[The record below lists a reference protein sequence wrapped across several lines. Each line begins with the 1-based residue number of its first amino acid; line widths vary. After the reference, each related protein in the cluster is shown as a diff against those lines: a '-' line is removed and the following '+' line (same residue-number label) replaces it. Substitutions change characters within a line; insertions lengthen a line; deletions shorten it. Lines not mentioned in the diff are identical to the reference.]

1 MFKIAEQ
8 YYEFNIIPQAE
19 RYYNED
25 SAWGVYFFSTKDDIP
40 ELKEFNE
47 DPLSQNSSVGKGCT
61 LTGKMQKLYIG
72 AEYTV
77 KAKLEY
83 SQKYKSYNY
92 IPTIITANVPQTEG
106 QQELFLQSLVTSI
119 QAKTIIEKYPNIIN
133 EVINNT
139 DNIDVSQLKGIGKTT
154 WENIREKILDN
165 YVISDI
171 LSLLQPLGVTYNLIK
186 KLLINESNP
195 SLLKQKLI
203 DNPYIMTE
211 IKGLGFKK
219 VDDLAM
225 KLNPDMRISKQRV
238 YAFIKYYLEEQGNN
252 NGHTWVFETDLNNA
266 VRDNVNECYSIFE
279 EIVEIEKRN
288 GFFLKYEDGKI
299 GLSKYYKVEYNTYDI
314 LKTLNSYKKSWNVD
328 VEKAIKESENQQGFK
343 FTEEQ
348 KKVIEKSTEENVII
362 ISGLAGCVDCDTEF
376 FNGCEWKPIS
386 NYKIGEKV
394 LQYNKDGTAE
404 LVLPIDYIK
413 QPSKKLWHFETKYG
427 LDQCLSDNHN
437 CYYITSKGNLY
448 NKTFKEIRENHN
460 KNGFL
465 GKFIT
470 TFDYCGNGINLSD
483 NMIRLMVA
491 IFADGSFNYN
501 LKPTADTYNQCRFH
515 LKKERKK
522 ERLEKLLNQLNI
534 IFKKK
539 KSAVDGYDDYYC
551 NVPFRCKHFPSE
563 WYNCTKNQFKIITE
577 EVMLWDG
584 YYKKNNGFSTS
595 SKSDADFIQF
605 AYSSLGYR
613 TTILKDDRLGEEY
626 KINNKKY
633 LRKSTYYS
641 VSYTKRNLVGMCSDN
656 RPDHI
661 KTKIEEY
668 TTRDG
673 YEYCFT
679 VPSHILVLRRNNK
692 IFITGNCGKT
702 TISRA
707 ILNTYKNYSI
717 GCAALSAKAAQRI
730 TEATGFPASTIHR
743 LLGWDSKGFIYNYEN
758 PLPYDVILIDECS
771 MISAN
776 VFYALVSAIKEG
788 CKIIMCGDNGQL
800 PPIGYGNIYND
811 LLEKHDDFCINK
823 LTKILRQAEKSGI
836 ITDSIKIRQGINP
849 LDKPEIK
856 VVNGEL
862 QDMTYMFRENREG
875 IRDLAIK
882 TYLKSIEK
890 TGLDETVIVVPR
902 KMNCDNSTF
911 EINRIIQD
919 ELIDKSVQGINYGVL
934 TYRIGAKVIQ
944 RANNYDKNV
953 FNGEIGYIKDIWKEK
968 NSQMFSVEFRLGNNT
983 KMVTFSQGDLENID
997 LAYALT
1003 CHLSQGSGYKNVV
1016 VIIDNTHYSLLDS
1029 CLLYTAITRAKQK
1042 CLLIAEPTAFNRCL
1056 KENKTKARQTWLS
1069 II

>member
-1 MFKIAEQ
+1 M
-8 YYEFNIIPQAE
+8 IPQSK

-25 SAWGVYFFSTKDDIP
+25 STYGVYFFSTKDDIP
-40 ELKEFNE
+40 ELKKFDE
-47 DPLSQNSSVGKGCT
+47 DPFSQNSSVSKGCT
-61 LTGKMQKLYIG
+61 LTGKMQKLYLG
-72 AEYTV
+72 TEYKV

-92 IPTIITANVPQTEG
+92 VPTIITANVPKTEV
-106 QQELFLQSLVTSI
+106 QQELFLQSLVTKT

-133 EVINNT
+133 DVIGNS
-139 DNIDVSQLKGIGKTT
+139 DNVDVSQLKGIGKTT

-186 KLLINESNP
+186 KLLANESNP

-211 IKGLGFKK
+211 IKGLGFKR
-219 VDDLAM
+219 VDDLAI

-238 YAFIKYYLEEQGNN
+238 YAFIKYYFEEQGSNS
-252 NGHTWVFETDLNNA
+252 GHTWVFETDLDNA
-266 VRDNVNECYSIFE
+266 VRDNINECYSIYE
-279 EIVEIEKRN
+279 EIIKIEKTN
-288 GFFLKYEDGKI
+288 GFFLKYEDDKI

-314 LKTLNSYKKSWNVD
+314 LKTLNSYKKFWKID
-328 VEKAIKESENQQGFK
+328 VEKAIKESENQQGFE

-348 KKVIEKSTEENVII
+348 KSVIEKSTEENVII
-362 ISGLAGCVDCDTEF
+362 ISGLAGT
-376 FNGCEWKPIS
+376 
-386 NYKIGEKV
+386 
-394 LQYNKDGTAE
+394 
-404 LVLPIDYIK
+404 
-413 QPSKKLWHFETKYG
+413 
-427 LDQCLSDNHN
+427 
-437 CYYITSKGNLY
+437 
-448 NKTFKEIRENHN
+448 
-460 KNGFL
+460 
-465 GKFIT
+465 GK
-470 TFDYCGNGINLSD
+470 S
-483 NMIRLMVA
+483 
-491 IFADGSFNYN
+491 
-501 LKPTADTYNQCRFH
+501 
-515 LKKERKK
+515 
-522 ERLEKLLNQLNI
+522 
-534 IFKKK
+534 
-539 KSAVDGYDDYYC
+539 
-551 NVPFRCKHFPSE
+551 
-563 WYNCTKNQFKIITE
+563 
-577 EVMLWDG
+577 
-584 YYKKNNGFSTS
+584 
-595 SKSDADFIQF
+595 
-605 AYSSLGYR
+605 
-613 TTILKDDRLGEEY
+613 
-626 KINNKKY
+626 
-633 LRKSTYYS
+633 
-641 VSYTKRNLVGMCSDN
+641 
-656 RPDHI
+656 
-661 KTKIEEY
+661 
-668 TTRDG
+668 
-673 YEYCFT
+673 
-679 VPSHILVLRRNNK
+679 
-692 IFITGNCGKT
+692 

-771 MISAN
+771 MISAS

-919 ELIDKSVQGINYGVL
+919 ELIDKNVQGIKYGVL

-953 FNGEIGYIKDIWKEK
+953 FNGEIGYIKEIWKEK
-968 NSQMFSVEFRLGNNT
+968 NTQMFSVEFKLGDNT

-1003 CHLSQGSGYKNVV
+1003 CHLSQGSGYKNII

-1056 KENKTKARQTWLS
+1056 KGNKTKARQTWLS
-1069 II
+1069 IM

>member
-1 MFKIAEQ
+1 M
-8 YYEFNIIPQAE
+8 IPQSE

-25 SAWGVYFFSTKDDIP
+25 STYGVYFFSTKDDIP
-40 ELKEFNE
+40 ELKEFDE
-47 DPLSQNSSVGKGCT
+47 DPFNQNSSIGKGCT
-61 LTGKMQKLYIG
+61 LTGKMQKLYLG
-72 AEYTV
+72 TEYKV

-83 SQKYKSYNY
+83 NQKYKSYNY
-92 IPTIITANVPQTEG
+92 VPTIVTANVPKTES
-106 QQELFLQSLVTSI
+106 QQELFLQSLVTPI

-133 EVINNT
+133 DVINSS
-139 DNIDVSQLKGIGKTT
+139 DNVDVSQLKGIGKAT
-154 WENIREKILDN
+154 WEDIREKILDN

-211 IKGLGFKK
+211 IKGLGFKR

-238 YAFIKYYLEEQGNN
+238 YAFIKYYLEEQGHN

-266 VRDNVNECYSIFE
+266 VRDNINECYSIFE
-279 EIVEIEKRN
+279 EVFEIEKRN
-288 GFFLKYEDGKI
+288 GLFLKYEDGKI
-299 GLSKYYKVEYNTYDI
+299 GLSKYYKVEYNTYNI
-314 LKTLNSYKKSWNVD
+314 LKTLNSYKKSWKVD
-328 VEKAIKESENQQGFK
+328 VEKAIKESENQQGFE

-362 ISGLAGCVDCDTEF
+362 ISGLAGT
-376 FNGCEWKPIS
+376 
-386 NYKIGEKV
+386 
-394 LQYNKDGTAE
+394 
-404 LVLPIDYIK
+404 
-413 QPSKKLWHFETKYG
+413 
-427 LDQCLSDNHN
+427 
-437 CYYITSKGNLY
+437 
-448 NKTFKEIRENHN
+448 
-460 KNGFL
+460 
-465 GKFIT
+465 GK
-470 TFDYCGNGINLSD
+470 S
-483 NMIRLMVA
+483 
-491 IFADGSFNYN
+491 
-501 LKPTADTYNQCRFH
+501 
-515 LKKERKK
+515 
-522 ERLEKLLNQLNI
+522 
-534 IFKKK
+534 
-539 KSAVDGYDDYYC
+539 
-551 NVPFRCKHFPSE
+551 
-563 WYNCTKNQFKIITE
+563 
-577 EVMLWDG
+577 
-584 YYKKNNGFSTS
+584 
-595 SKSDADFIQF
+595 
-605 AYSSLGYR
+605 
-613 TTILKDDRLGEEY
+613 
-626 KINNKKY
+626 
-633 LRKSTYYS
+633 
-641 VSYTKRNLVGMCSDN
+641 
-656 RPDHI
+656 
-661 KTKIEEY
+661 
-668 TTRDG
+668 
-673 YEYCFT
+673 
-679 VPSHILVLRRNNK
+679 
-692 IFITGNCGKT
+692 

-758 PLPYDVILIDECS
+758 PLPHDVILIDECS

>member
-1 MFKIAEQ
+1 MIKIAEQ
-8 YYEFNIIPQAE
+8 YYEFNMIPQAE

-25 SAWGVYFFSTKDDIP
+25 TTWGVYFFSTKDDIP

-47 DPLSQNSSVGKGCT
+47 DPFNQNSSVGKGCT

-72 AEYTV
+72 TEYKV

-83 SQKYKSYNY
+83 SQKYKTYNY
-92 IPTIITANVPQTEG
+92 IPTIITANVPKTEA
-106 QQELFLQSLVTSI
+106 QQKLFLQSLVTPT

-133 EVINNT
+133 DVIGNN
-139 DNIDVSQLKGIGKTT
+139 DNVDITCLKGIGKST
-154 WENIREKILDN
+154 WDNIKEKILDN

-171 LSLLQPLGVTYNLIK
+171 LSLLQPLGVTYNLIR
-186 KLLINESNP
+186 KLINNESNP
-195 SLLKQKLI
+195 SLLKQNLL

-238 YAFIKYYLEEQGNN
+238 YAFIKYYFEEQGNKY
-252 NGHTWVFETDLNNA
+252 GHTWTFETDLNNV
-266 VRDNVNECYSIFE
+266 VRDNINECYSIFE
-279 EIVEIEKRN
+279 EVIQTEKRN
-288 GFFLKYEDGKI
+288 GLFLIHKDGKI
-299 GLSKYYKVEYNTYDI
+299 GLSKYYNTEINTYKI
-314 LKTLNSYKKSWNVD
+314 LKTLNSYKKEWKID
-328 VEKAIKESENQQGFK
+328 VEKAIKESEEQQGFE
-343 FTEEQ
+343 FTNEQ
-348 KKVIEKSTEENVII
+348 KDVIKKATEENVIV

-376 FNGCEWKPIS
+376 FNGHEWKPIS
-386 NYKIGEKV
+386 SYNIDDKV

-413 QPSKKLWHFETKYG
+413 QPSKSLWHFKTKYG

-448 NKTFKEIRENHN
+448 HKTFKEIRENHN
-460 KNGFL
+460 DKGFS

-470 TFDYCGNGINLSD
+470 SFDYCGDGINLSD
-483 NMIRLMVA
+483 NMIRLMIAV
-491 IFADGSFNYN
+491 FADGSFNYN
-501 LKPTADTYNQCRFH
+501 LKPTANTYNKCRFH
-515 LKKERKK
+515 LKKQRKK
-522 ERLEKLLNQLNI
+522 ERLENLLNELNI
-534 IFKKK
+534 EFEKKQSMAK
-539 KSAVDGYDDYYC
+539 GYDDYYVI
-551 NVPFRCKHFPSE
+551 VPFRSKNFPTE
-563 WYNCTKNQFKIITE
+563 WYNCTKNQFKVIAE
-577 EVMLWDG
+577 EVMFWDG
-584 YYKKNNGFSTS
+584 CYKENNSFCTS
-595 SKSDADFIQF
+595 SKPDADFIQF
-605 AYSSLGYR
+605 VYSSLGYR
-613 TTILKDDRLGEEY
+613 ATISEDSRLGNEY
-626 KINNKKY
+626 KTNNKIYIK
-633 LRKSTYYS
+633 KAIYYS
-641 VSYTKRNLVGMCSDN
+641 VFYTKRNLIGMCIDYK
-656 RPDHI
+656 PDQT
-661 KTKIEEY
+661 KTKINEY
-668 TTRDG
+668 ITKDG

-679 VPSHILVLRRNNK
+679 VPSHMLVLRRNNK

-702 TISRA
+702 TIARA

-717 GCAALSAKAAQRI
+717 GCAALSAKASQRI

-743 LLGWDSKGFIYNYEN
+743 MLGWDGKGFIHNYNN
-758 PLPYDVILIDECS
+758 PLPYDAILIDECS

-776 VFYALVSAIKEG
+776 IFYSLVSAVKQG
-788 CKIIMCGDNGQL
+788 CKVIMCGDNGQL

-811 LLEKHDDFCINK
+811 LLEKSNDFCVNK

-836 ITDSIKIRQGINP
+836 ITDSVKIRQGVNP

-882 TYLKSIEK
+882 TYLKSIEQ
-890 TGLDETVIVVPR
+890 TGLDETVIIVPR
-902 KMNCDNSTF
+902 KSNCDNSTF

-919 ELIDKSVQGINYGVL
+919 ELINKNIQGINYGVL

-953 FNGEIGYIKDIWKEK
+953 FNGEVGYIKNIWKEK
-968 NSQMFSVEFRLGNNT
+968 NTQMFSVEFKLGNNT

-1003 CHLSQGSGYKNVV
+1003 CHLSQGSGYKNVIT
-1016 VIIDNTHYSLLDS
+1016 IIDNTHYSLLDS
-1029 CLLYTAITRAKQK
+1029 CLLYTAITRAKK
-1042 CLLIAEPTAFNRCL
+1042 KSLLIAEPSAFNRCL
-1056 KENKTKARQTWLS
+1056 KENKTKTRQTWLS
-1069 II
+1069 IM